1 MQFGNVVNFNVDLN
15 IEDAT
20 QPSNVDVFS
29 IAPEDSQ
36 RKEHDETMME
46 PESEFNALDA
56 QLKEAAKIIR
66 HEDEDEDQSEEYYAS
81 NVQVEEALEASSVDA
96 IEHEIAPV
104 VDDSEHAAA
113 DLCDLEDASLPV
125 DDALVADQ
133 APIEVDQS
141 EKIVSDEALLA
152 ESPEIENHQSMTDHV
167 DRLTA
172 EETSHGNEGDATDTT
187 QSLDASMDISLE
199 DTYSDNVLQ
208 EPSEVLPTVTS
219 PQVEQVKH
227 QAVNEE
233 ENGLHDEVD
242 HVALPKI
249 GKVGRLLLGL
259 GKITAKDTKKILS
272 EQKKNGLLFGDAAL
286 KLGLINQSDIQQV
299 VALQFNYNYLQAGQ
313 GNFHDDL
320 ISVYTPFIKKA
331 EAYRALRSQ
340 LMMKWFKKGN
350 RVLAIGSANRQEG
363 VSYLTANLGVVFAQL
378 GARTLIIEANMR
390 TPRQHA
396 IFNPY
401 DNIGLSDVL
410 VGRANT
416 EEAIKDVLNI
426 PDLSLLTAGTIPPN
440 PQELLGRTSFNIL
453 IKTLKDH
460 YDVILIDT
468 PAAIESAD
476 AQSAF
481 ELAQGVLFVS
491 RLDHTKHDDVLNVTN
506 QIEMSEAILVGAVMN
521 EF

>member
-1 MQFGNVVNFNVDLN
+1 MSNQTNIKHYKLSSHKDEPAMQFGNVAFFNQDVPDEEATLSELN
-15 IEDAT
+15 VEENT
-20 QPSNVDVFS
+20 TEEN
-29 IAPEDSQ
+29 
-36 RKEHDETMME
+36 T
-46 PESEFNALDA
+46 LDA
-56 QLKEAAKIIR
+56 QLKEAAKIILR
-66 HEDEDEDQSEEYYAS
+66 EDDNVSDTQDHDDETLAHAFVGPMPASLLSPTDSADQADIHLVAQENHLAHLDHDDADDNDIEVGSEFEDDMVLEAVSEVSILTESDDLDADEDEVVDQETTTEESFAE
-81 NVQVEEALEASSVDA
+81 NVLDEAPVDLSA
-96 IEHEIAPV
+96 IELTQAEGIDHQTLV
-104 VDDSEHAAA
+104 SE
-113 DLCDLEDASLPV
+113 
-125 DDALVADQ
+125 
-133 APIEVDQS
+133 
-141 EKIVSDEALLA
+141 
-152 ESPEIENHQSMTDHV
+152 
-167 DRLTA
+167 
-172 EETSHGNEGDATDTT
+172 
-187 QSLDASMDISLE
+187 
-199 DTYSDNVLQ
+199 Q
-208 EPSEVLPTVTS
+208 EHPD
-219 PQVEQVKH
+219 
-227 QAVNEE
+227 
-233 ENGLHDEVD
+233 HDEID
-242 HVALPKI
+242 NATLPKI

-259 GKITAKDTKKILS
+259 GKITAEDTKKILS

-340 LMMKWFKKGN
+340 LMMKWFKKGH

-401 DNIGLSDVL
+401 DNVGLSDVL

-453 IKTLKDH
+453 IKSLKDH

-468 PAAIESAD
+468 PAATESAD

-491 RLDHTKHDDVLNVTN
+491 RLDHTKHEDVLNVTN